1 MERSASVRAVNPF
14 RPHVFLRTFA
24 LGQYAEGRDARFR
37 RSEYEPFHVDRCER
51 QEEGVWA
58 ILHRFA
64 YRSLDGIPL
73 CYRR

>member
-1 MERSASVRAVNPF
+1 MRAVNPF
-14 RPHVFLRTFA
+14 RSCIFLRTFA
-24 LGQYAEGRDARFR
+24 LGQYADGRDARFR
-37 RSEYEPFHVDRCER
+37 RSEYEPFRVDRRER

-64 YRSLDGIPL
+64 YRSLHGIPL